1 MSRRQRGV
9 STVEFALVGG
19 FALMLLF
26 GCIEIGRLLFV
37 WNTLDEATRAG
48 ARVAA
53 VTPLGAS
60 DAANAVLVYN
70 PFILG
75 LKPSH
80 VTVRYLDSAYVTT
93 ANPDLVRYVEVAISG
108 YSHSMF
114 IPLITKTL
122 TAPAFKT
129 TLPVESLGFDPDV

>member
-1 MSRRQRGV
+1 MRAQRGV

-26 GCIEIGRLLFV
+26 ACIEIGRLLFV
-37 WNTLDEATRAG
+37 WNTLDEATRRG

-60 DAANAVLVYN
+60 AATNAVLVYN

-75 LKPSH
+75 LKSSN
-80 VTVRYLDSAYVTT
+80 VTVRYLDAGYLVT
-93 ANPDLVRYVEVAISG
+93 ANPELVRFVEVAVTG
-108 YSHSMF
+108 YTHTLF
-114 IPLITKTL
+114 IPFISTAL
-122 TAPAFKT
+122 TPPAFKT
-129 TLPVESLGFDPDV
+129 TLPVESLGFDPDA